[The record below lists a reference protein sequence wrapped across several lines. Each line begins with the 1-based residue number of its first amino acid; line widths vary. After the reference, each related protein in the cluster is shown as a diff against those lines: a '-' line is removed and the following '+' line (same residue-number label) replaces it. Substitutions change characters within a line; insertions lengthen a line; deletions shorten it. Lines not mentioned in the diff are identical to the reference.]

1 VGSNVGGVGGRRA
14 STPGGGGGFGFQPQR
29 PPFVPP
35 KPARDETSAAFLADL
50 SSVRLPPVADAK
62 VHAFNCDVC
71 RVELTGRYV
80 AKFFF
85 LFFDG
90 ENECFLLMFWIGR
103 ESGVWNAISTFVQ
116 PVIGRRI
123 IHQLI
128 AAPTNSKLCGPAII
142 RSAIGTPGPPNISA
156 IAVTRT

>member
-29 PPFVPP
+29 LPP

-50 SSVRLPPVADAK
+50 SSIRLPPVADAK

-85 LFFDG
+85 LF
-90 ENECFLLMFWIGR
+90 LMAKT
-103 ESGVWNAISTFVQ
+103 SA
-116 PVIGRRI
+116 
-123 IHQLI
+123 
-128 AAPTNSKLCGPAII
+128 LC
-142 RSAIGTPGPPNISA
+142 
-156 IAVTRT
+156 